1 MSLCSCQ
8 FRQSWGQFLLVL
20 TPMMGHAS
28 MAAMA
33 QDLDALKQKQAD
45 LKAELDAERK
55 RLLEIQRKKK
65 RILENQIRRAAHRL
79 TTKERKRR
87 TRRLILLGS
96 YLDHCMETDQT
107 SKARTMKGLD
117 EFLDRDQDRE
127 LFGLALRP
135 KDA

>member
-1 MSLCSCQ
+1 
-8 FRQSWGQFLLVL
+8 
-20 TPMMGHAS
+20 
-28 MAAMA
+28 MA
-33 QDLDALKQKQAD
+33 QDLDAELEALKQKQAD

-65 RILENQIRRAAHRL
+65 RILENQIRRTAHRL

-107 SKARTMKGLD
+107 SKAQAMKGLD
-117 EFLDRDQDRE
+117 EFLERDQDRAV
-127 LFGLALRP
+127 FGLSP
-135 KDA
+135 QGK

>member
-1 MSLCSCQ
+1 M
-8 FRQSWGQFLLVL
+8 FLLVL

-28 MAAMA
+28 MASMA
-33 QDLDALKQKQAD
+33 QDLDAELEALKQKQAD

-117 EFLDRDQDRE
+117 EFLERDQDRE